1 MVGIR
6 RRSLAIAT
14 PLNLHYKKK
23 RKNRLYTQLIILS
36 TKLFEINNIK
46 KEKETAT

>member
-1 MVGIR
+1 MVRIR

-23 RKNRLYTQLIILS
+23 GKIDYIPNYTLY
-36 TKLFEINNIK
+36 
-46 KEKETAT
+46 